1 MPANARA
8 SLAAS
13 AQRPSCRSCA
23 AEPAAASTAGLSERP
38 RRREVFAQLPPTRS
52 PAAEPAHRNRQCDP
66 PDRAVES
73 PPMQLT
79 ELQPAELLALV
90 AVTRAIVRADG
101 QVSPEEGRMVAKI
114 ALAVGE
120 ETYRRTFAQSVEHFT
135 DEASL
140 KRFLES
146 IS

>member
-1 MPANARA
+1 
-8 SLAAS
+8 
-13 AQRPSCRSCA
+13 
-23 AEPAAASTAGLSERP
+23 
-38 RRREVFAQLPPTRS
+38 
-52 PAAEPAHRNRQCDP
+52 
-66 PDRAVES
+66 
-73 PPMQLT
+73 MQLT

-146 IS
+146 ISRPEARTLIFDTALDMATADQLSPAELPLLRWLEEVWGISYGAT